1 MLKTV
6 LLIMRRASLA
16 QGLMAKVQDAP
27 GLQLCY
33 EPDYA
38 CGRLRPTAGSCSCVP
53 RGRRRRSTG
62 LLRPSGGE
70 RLMISYSMMCLW
82 IIWLPACSPSEVC
95 RK

>member
-33 EPDYA
+33 EGD
-38 CGRLRPTAGSCSCVP
+38 
-53 RGRRRRSTG
+53 RRFCI
-62 LLRPSGGE
+62 L
-70 RLMISYSMMCLW
+70 
-82 IIWLPACSPSEVC
+82 
-95 RK
+95 